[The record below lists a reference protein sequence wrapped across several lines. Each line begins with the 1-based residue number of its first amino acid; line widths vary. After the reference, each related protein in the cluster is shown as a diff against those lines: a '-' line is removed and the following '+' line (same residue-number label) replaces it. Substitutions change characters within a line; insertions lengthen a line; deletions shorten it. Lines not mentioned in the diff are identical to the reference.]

1 MFDIEYKGGN
11 AVVIATKKIKIMI
24 DPKLSELGLKDPTT
38 KDAVVVATDPQL
50 AIRSD
55 DSLVTIDGPGEYEMS
70 DVSIKAIAVD
80 RYDTP
85 KGSKELTM
93 YRIEIGD
100 IRIAVL
106 GNIAPELTENQ
117 LETLGMVDMVVLPV
131 GAGGTLSAT
140 QASQLVRTI
149 DAKVVVPVHY
159 ADKAL
164 TYGEPQEGLDAFEK
178 EFGGEIEQTPKY
190 KVKSS
195 ASIPVVNTI
204 IEISRS

>member
-11 AVVIATKKIKIMI
+11 AVVVTTKKIKIMI

-38 KDAVVVATDPQL
+38 KDAVVLATDPQL
-50 AIRSD
+50 VIRSD

-93 YRIEIGD
+93 YRIEIGEV
-100 IRIAVL
+100 RIAIL
-106 GNIAPELTENQ
+106 GNIAPELTDNQ
-117 LETLGMVDMVVLPV
+117 LETLGMVDMVILPV
-131 GAGGTLSAT
+131 GAGGTLNAT
-140 QASQLVRTI
+140 QATQLVRTI

-159 ADKAL
+159 ADSML
-164 TYGEPQEGLDAFEK
+164 SYNEPQEGLDAFEK
-178 EFGGEIEQTPKY
+178 EFGGEVEQTSKY

-195 ASIPVVNTI
+195 ASIPVTNTI